1 LNTTDCWYALQVRPR
16 LEKIA
21 ASYLTNRGY
30 EEFLPVYKSRRSW
43 SDRTKTL
50 ELPLFPGYTFCRF
63 NAEKRLPVLLAPGVL
78 SIVGIGKIPV
88 AVSEEEI
95 RAIQT
100 ITASG
105 LQYGPGP
112 DGRAGQRVR
121 VERGSL
127 AGLEGT
133 IVPLQSDLRLIV
145 ALPLI
150 RRSVSVEIS
159 RESIGLLPPLLSLE
173 GSPS

>member
-1 LNTTDCWYALQVRPR
+1 LNRRDCWYALQVRPR
-16 LEKIA
+16 FERIA
-21 ASYLTNRGY
+21 ASNLTNRGY
-30 EEFLPVYKSRRSW
+30 EGFLPVYKSRRFW

-50 ELPLFPGYTFCRF
+50 ELPLFPGYIFCRF
-63 NAEKRLPVLLAPGVL
+63 NAEKRLAVLLAPGVL

-100 ITASG
+100 ITASR
-105 LQYGPGP
+105 LEYGPWR
-112 DGRAGQRVR
+112 DVCAGQRVR

-133 IVPLQSDLRLIV
+133 IVQIKSDLRLIV

-150 RRSVSVEIS
+150 QRSVSVEIS
-159 RESIGLLPPLLSLE
+159 RECIGLLPPLFRPE
-173 GSPS
+173 GSRS

>member
-1 LNTTDCWYALQVRPR
+1 MKTTDCWYALQVRPR
-16 LEKIA
+16 FERIA

-30 EEFLPVYKSRRSW
+30 DGFLPVYTSRRSW

-63 NAEKRLPVLLAPGVL
+63 NAEKRRPVLLAPGVL
-78 SIVGIGKIPV
+78 SIVGIGNIPV

-112 DGRAGQRVR
+112 EVRAGQRVR

-133 IVPLQSDLRLIV
+133 IGPVQSDLRLIV
-145 ALPLI
+145 AFPLI